1 MWTLL
6 ADIFGGVLSALT
18 GFFIKRKA
26 SSDAVKASNNQA
38 TAEAQSGTIRDQA
51 DVSVEKARERTDA
64 ELAAARDA
72 GLQQQSVDVNAA
84 IAEANRQL
92 R

>member
-6 ADIFGGVLSALT
+6 ADIFGGALSALT
-18 GFFIKRKA
+18 SIFIKRKA

-72 GLQQQSVDVNAA
+72 GLQQQSADVNAA